1 MPLTMGATSLPSERV
16 GSGPAV
22 GAYRRGAL
30 VGGGA
35 PDDRRGV
42 CGYARTVAAVVVV
55 GSANVDLVVRV
66 PRHPVPGE
74 TLLGT
79 GFATHA
85 GGKGANQAVAAARA
99 GARTALIG
107 RMGPDGGAD
116 FLRSALSAAGVDISK
131 VGMCRHDPTG
141 TAVITVADSGEN
153 TIVVVP
159 GANAMLRPVHVDDA
173 VGAGL
178 FDDICVAMAQL
189 EVPLEVVRHGFE
201 VARSRGAITMLNA
214 APMAELPMGL
224 LAVTDVLVVN
234 ETELAQLTGSSSVSF
249 EFGDAHWSAL
259 GAVSSVVL
267 TLGGD
272 GAVVLRRGQA
282 TVTTRGHQV
291 EVVDTTAAGDT
302 FCGYL
307 AASLA
312 DGEAV
317 DVGVVR
323 ANAAAALA
331 CTKAGAQPSIPIADE
346 VRALLA
352 RTRP

>member
-1 MPLTMGATSLPSERV
+1 MGARIR
-16 GSGPAV
+16 GC
-22 GAYRRGAL
+22 RRWGD
-30 VGGGA
+30 VGGSVG
-35 PDDRRGV
+35 
-42 CGYARTVAAVVVV
+42 GYARTVAAVVVV
-55 GSANVDLVVRV
+55 GSANVDLVVRA

-74 TLLGT
+74 TLLGR

-99 GARTALIG
+99 GALTALIG
-107 RMGPDGGAD
+107 RLGTDGGAD
-116 FLRSALSAAGVDISK
+116 FLRGALTEAGVDISA
-131 VGMCRHDPTG
+131 VGTCRHDPTG

-159 GANAMLRPVHVDDA
+159 GANAMLRSVHLGDA
-173 VGAGL
+173 VEAGL
-178 FDDICVAMAQL
+178 FDGVRVVMAQL
-189 EVPLEVVRHGFE
+189 EVPLDVVRHGFE
-201 VARSRGAITMLNA
+201 LARSRGAITMLNA
-214 APMAELPMGL
+214 APMTDLPTGL
-224 LAVTDVLVVN
+224 LVVTDVLVVN
-234 ETELAQLTGSSSVSF
+234 ETELEQLTGSSEYF
-249 EFGDAHWSAL
+249 DDDRWTEL
-259 GAVSSVVL
+259 GEVSSVVV

-282 TVTTRGHQV
+282 PVTTPGHQV

-312 DGEAV
+312 DGEPVEGAV
-317 DVGVVR
+317 IR

-331 CTKAGAQPSIPIADE
+331 CTKPGAQPSIPTADE

-352 RTRP
+352 GTRP

>member
-1 MPLTMGATSLPSERV
+1 M
-16 GSGPAV
+16 
-22 GAYRRGAL
+22 
-30 VGGGA
+30 
-35 PDDRRGV
+35 
-42 CGYARTVAAVVVV
+42 AAVVVV
-55 GSANVDLVVRV
+55 GSANVDLVVRA

-99 GARTALIG
+99 GARTVLIG
-107 RMGPDGGAD
+107 RMGHDGGAD
-116 FLRSALSAAGVDISK
+116 VLRSALTAAGVDISA
-131 VGMCRHDPTG
+131 VGTCRHDPTG

-159 GANAMLRPVHVDDA
+159 GANALLRTEHVDDA
-173 VGAGL
+173 IGAGL
-178 FDDICVAMAQL
+178 FDDVRVVIAQL
-189 EVPLEVVRHGFE
+189 EVSLDVVRHGF
-201 VARSRGAITMLNA
+201 AIAKRRGAITMLNA
-214 APMAELPMGL
+214 APMTELSPEL

-234 ETELAQLTGSSSVSF
+234 ETELEQLTGSSSASF
-249 EFGDAHWSAL
+249 DDARWSTL

-272 GAVVLRRGQA
+272 GAVVLRRSHA
-282 TVTTRGHQV
+282 SVTTPGHRV

-302 FCGYL
+302 FCGFL

-312 DGEAV
+312 DGEAL
-317 DVGVVR
+317 DAGVIR

-331 CTKAGAQPSIPIADE
+331 CTKAGAQPSIPTADE
-346 VRALLA
+346 VRGLLA

>member
-1 MPLTMGATSLPSERV
+1 M
-16 GSGPAV
+16 
-22 GAYRRGAL
+22 
-30 VGGGA
+30 
-35 PDDRRGV
+35 
-42 CGYARTVAAVVVV
+42 AAVVVV
-55 GSANVDLVVRV
+55 GSANVDLVVRA

-99 GARTALIG
+99 GARTVLIG
-107 RMGPDGGAD
+107 RMGHDGGAD
-116 FLRSALSAAGVDISK
+116 VLRSALTAAGVDISA
-131 VGMCRHDPTG
+131 VGTCRHDPTG

-159 GANAMLRPVHVDDA
+159 GANALLRTEHVDDA
-173 VGAGL
+173 IGAGL
-178 FDDICVAMAQL
+178 FDDVRVVIAQL
-189 EVPLEVVRHGFE
+189 EVSLDVVRHGF
-201 VARSRGAITMLNA
+201 AIAKRRGAITMLNA
-214 APMAELPMGL
+214 APMTELSPEL

-234 ETELAQLTGSSSVSF
+234 ETELEQLTGSSSASF
-249 EFGDAHWSAL
+249 DDARWSTL

-272 GAVVLRRGQA
+272 GAVVLRRTHVA
-282 TVTTRGHQV
+282 VTTPGHRV
-291 EVVDTTAAGDT
+291 KVVDTTAAGDT
-302 FCGYL
+302 FCGFL

-312 DGEAV
+312 DGESLDA
-317 DVGVVR
+317 GVIR

-331 CTKAGAQPSIPIADE
+331 CTKAGAQPSIPTADE
-346 VRALLA
+346 VRGLLA

>member
-1 MPLTMGATSLPSERV
+1 M
-16 GSGPAV
+16 
-22 GAYRRGAL
+22 
-30 VGGGA
+30 
-35 PDDRRGV
+35 
-42 CGYARTVAAVVVV
+42 
-55 GSANVDLVVRV
+55 
-66 PRHPVPGE
+66 PGE

-99 GARTALIG
+99 AARTALIG
-107 RMGPDGGAD
+107 RMGHDGGAD
-116 FLRSALSAAGVDISK
+116 VLRSALTAAGVDISA
-131 VGMCRHDPTG
+131 VGTCRHDPTG

-159 GANAMLRPVHVDDA
+159 GANALLRTEHVDDA
-173 VGAGL
+173 IEAGL
-178 FDDICVAMAQL
+178 FDDLRVAIAQL
-189 EVPLEVVRHGFE
+189 EVSLDVVRHGF
-201 VARSRGAITMLNA
+201 AIAKRRGAITMLNA
-214 APMAELPMGL
+214 APMTELSPEL

-234 ETELAQLTGSSSVSF
+234 ETELEQLTGSSSASF
-249 EFGDAHWSAL
+249 DDARWSTL

-272 GAVVLRRGQA
+272 GAVVLRRTHA
-282 TVTTRGHQV
+282 AVTTPGHRV

-302 FCGYL
+302 FCGFL

-312 DGEAV
+312 DGESLDA
-317 DVGVVR
+317 GVIR

-331 CTKAGAQPSIPIADE
+331 CTKAGAQPSIPTADE
-346 VRALLA
+346 VRGLLA

>member
-1 MPLTMGATSLPSERV
+1 
-16 GSGPAV
+16 
-22 GAYRRGAL
+22 
-30 VGGGA
+30 
-35 PDDRRGV
+35 
-42 CGYARTVAAVVVV
+42 VAAVVVV
-55 GSANVDLVVRV
+55 GSANVDLVVRA

-74 TLLGT
+74 TLLGS

-116 FLRSALSAAGVDISK
+116 FLRGALTAAGVDISA
-131 VGMCRHDPTG
+131 VGTCRHDPTG

-159 GANAMLRPVHVDDA
+159 GANAMLRPVHIDDA
-173 VGAGL
+173 VEDGL
-178 FDDICVAMAQL
+178 FDDVRVTMAQL
-189 EVPLEVVRHGFE
+189 EVPLDVVRHGFE
-201 VARSRGAITMLNA
+201 VARSRGAMTMLNA
-214 APMAELPMGL
+214 APMTDLPAGL

-234 ETELAQLTGSSSVSF
+234 ETELEQLTGSSSASF
-249 EFGDAHWSAL
+249 DVARWGAL

-282 TVTTRGHQV
+282 AVATGGHRV

-312 DGEAV
+312 DGESVDDAV
-317 DVGVVR
+317 IR

-331 CTKAGAQPSIPIADE
+331 CTKAGAQPSIPTADE

>member
-1 MPLTMGATSLPSERV
+1 MNGRV
-16 GSGPAV
+16 L
-22 GAYRRGAL
+22 R
-30 VGGGA
+30 
-35 PDDRRGV
+35 
-42 CGYARTVAAVVVV
+42 GYARFVAAVVVV
-55 GSANVDLVVRV
+55 GSANVDLVVRA

-85 GGKGANQAVAAARA
+85 GGKGANQAVASARA

-107 RMGPDGGAD
+107 RLGPDGAAD
-116 FLRSALSAAGVDISK
+116 FLRSALTAAGIDISA
-131 VGMCRHDPTG
+131 VGTCRHDPTG

-173 VGAGL
+173 VEDGL
-178 FDDICVAMAQL
+178 FDGVRVAMAQL
-189 EVPLEVVRHGFE
+189 EVPLDCVRHGFE
-201 VARSRGAITMLNA
+201 MARSRGAITMLNA
-214 APMAELPMGL
+214 APMTALPVEL
-224 LAVTDVLVVN
+224 LAVVDVLVVN
-234 ETELAQLTGSSSVSF
+234 ETELEQLTGSSSASF
-249 EFGDAHWSAL
+249 DDARWAAL

-272 GAVVLRRGQA
+272 GAVVLRRNHA
-282 TVTTRGHQV
+282 PVTTRGHEV

-312 DGEAV
+312 EGEAV
-317 DVGVVR
+317 DVAVNR

-331 CTKAGAQPSIPIADE
+331 CTKAGAQPSIPTADE
-346 VRALLA
+346 VRAFLA
-352 RTRP
+352 RTGL

>member
-1 MPLTMGATSLPSERV
+1 M
-16 GSGPAV
+16 
-22 GAYRRGAL
+22 
-30 VGGGA
+30 
-35 PDDRRGV
+35 
-42 CGYARTVAAVVVV
+42 AAVVVV
-55 GSANVDLVVRV
+55 GSANVDLVVRA

-99 GARTALIG
+99 GARTVLIG
-107 RMGPDGGAD
+107 RMGHDGGAD
-116 FLRSALSAAGVDISK
+116 VLRSALTAAGVDISA
-131 VGMCRHDPTG
+131 VGTCRHDPTG

-159 GANAMLRPVHVDDA
+159 GANALLRTEHVDDA
-173 VGAGL
+173 IGAGL
-178 FDDICVAMAQL
+178 FDDVRVAIAQL
-189 EVPLEVVRHGFE
+189 EVSLDVVRHGF
-201 VARSRGAITMLNA
+201 AIAKRRGAITMLNA
-214 APMAELPMGL
+214 APMTELSPEL

-234 ETELAQLTGSSSVSF
+234 ETELEQLTGSSSASF
-249 EFGDAHWSAL
+249 DDARWSTL

-272 GAVVLRRGQA
+272 GAVVLRRTHVA
-282 TVTTRGHQV
+282 VTTPGHRV
-291 EVVDTTAAGDT
+291 KVVDTTAAGDT
-302 FCGYL
+302 FCGFL

-312 DGEAV
+312 DGESLDA
-317 DVGVVR
+317 GVIR

-331 CTKAGAQPSIPIADE
+331 CTKAGAQPSIPTADE
-346 VRALLA
+346 VRGLLA

>member
-1 MPLTMGATSLPSERV
+1 M
-16 GSGPAV
+16 
-22 GAYRRGAL
+22 
-30 VGGGA
+30 
-35 PDDRRGV
+35 
-42 CGYARTVAAVVVV
+42 AAVVVV
-55 GSANVDLVVRV
+55 GSANVDLVVRA

-79 GFATHA
+79 GFASHP

-107 RMGPDGGAD
+107 RMGPDGGAE
-116 FLRSALSAAGVDISK
+116 FLRTALRADGVDISA
-131 VGMCRHDPTG
+131 VGTCRHDPTG

-159 GANAMLRPVHVDDA
+159 GANAMLRPIHVDDA
-173 VGAGL
+173 MAAGV
-178 FDDICVAMAQL
+178 FDDARVVMAQL
-189 EVPLEVVRHGFE
+189 EIPLDVVRHGFE
-201 VARSRGAITMLNA
+201 IARNRGAITMLNA
-214 APMAELPMGL
+214 APMTALPTEL

-234 ETELAQLTGSSSVSF
+234 ETELEQLTGSSSASF
-249 EFGDAHWSAL
+249 DDARWAAL

-272 GAVVLRRGQA
+272 GAAVLRRGQA
-282 TVTTRGHQV
+282 ALTTGGHEV

-307 AASLA
+307 AAALA

-317 DVGVVR
+317 EAAVVR

-331 CTKAGAQPSIPIADE
+331 CTKEGAQPSIPNADE
-346 VRALLA
+346 VQEFVV
-352 RTRP
+352 RTRR

>member
-1 MPLTMGATSLPSERV
+1 M
-16 GSGPAV
+16 
-22 GAYRRGAL
+22 
-30 VGGGA
+30 
-35 PDDRRGV
+35 
-42 CGYARTVAAVVVV
+42 AAVVVV
-55 GSANVDLVVRV
+55 GSANVDLVVRA

-99 GARTALIG
+99 GARTVLIG
-107 RMGPDGGAD
+107 RMGHDGGAD
-116 FLRSALSAAGVDISK
+116 VLRSALTAAGVDISA
-131 VGMCRHDPTG
+131 VGTCRHDPTG

-159 GANAMLRPVHVDDA
+159 GANALLRTEHVDDA
-173 VGAGL
+173 IGAGL
-178 FDDICVAMAQL
+178 FDDVRVAIAQL
-189 EVPLEVVRHGFE
+189 EVSLDVVRHGF
-201 VARSRGAITMLNA
+201 AIAKRRGAITMLNA
-214 APMAELPMGL
+214 APMTELPPEL

-234 ETELAQLTGSSSVSF
+234 ETELEQLTGSSSASF
-249 EFGDAHWSAL
+249 DDARWSTL

-272 GAVVLRRGQA
+272 GAVVLRRTHVA
-282 TVTTRGHQV
+282 VTTPGHRV
-291 EVVDTTAAGDT
+291 KVVDTTAAGDT
-302 FCGYL
+302 FCGFL

-312 DGEAV
+312 DGESLDA
-317 DVGVVR
+317 GVIR

-331 CTKAGAQPSIPIADE
+331 CTKAGAQPSIPTADE
-346 VRALLA
+346 VRGLLA

>member
-1 MPLTMGATSLPSERV
+1 MAS
-16 GSGPAV
+16 
-22 GAYRRGAL
+22 
-30 VGGGA
+30 
-35 PDDRRGV
+35 
-42 CGYARTVAAVVVV
+42 VVVV
-55 GSANVDLVVRV
+55 GSANVDLVVRA

-116 FLRSALSAAGVDISK
+116 FLQGALTAAGVDISA
-131 VGMCRHDPTG
+131 VGTCRHDPTG

-153 TIVVVP
+153 TIVVVT
-159 GANAMLRPVHVDDA
+159 GANAMLRPVHIDDA
-173 VGAGL
+173 VEDGL
-178 FDDICVAMAQL
+178 FDDVRVAMAQL
-189 EVPLEVVRHGFE
+189 EVPLEVVRHAFE
-201 VARSRGAITMLNA
+201 IARLRGAITMLNA
-214 APMAELPMGL
+214 APMTVLPTDL

-234 ETELAQLTGSSSVSF
+234 ETELEQLTGSSSASLD
-249 EFGDAHWSAL
+249 DARWAAL

-282 TVTTRGHQV
+282 AVTTPGHQV

-317 DVGVVR
+317 DAAVIR

-331 CTKAGAQPSIPIADE
+331 CTKDGAQPSIPTADE

>member
-1 MPLTMGATSLPSERV
+1 M
-16 GSGPAV
+16 
-22 GAYRRGAL
+22 
-30 VGGGA
+30 
-35 PDDRRGV
+35 
-42 CGYARTVAAVVVV
+42 AAVVVV
-55 GSANVDLVVRV
+55 GSANVDLVVRA

-99 GARTALIG
+99 GARTVLIG
-107 RMGPDGGAD
+107 RMGHDGGAD
-116 FLRSALSAAGVDISK
+116 VLRSALTAAGVDISA
-131 VGMCRHDPTG
+131 VGTCRHDPTG

-159 GANAMLRPVHVDDA
+159 GANALLRTEHVDDA
-173 VGAGL
+173 IGAGL
-178 FDDICVAMAQL
+178 FDDVRVAIAQL
-189 EVPLEVVRHGFE
+189 EVSLDVVRHGF
-201 VARSRGAITMLNA
+201 AIAKRRGAITMLNA
-214 APMAELPMGL
+214 APMTELPPEL

-234 ETELAQLTGSSSVSF
+234 ETELEQLTGSSSAAF
-249 EFGDAHWSAL
+249 DDARWSTL

-272 GAVVLRRGQA
+272 GAVVLRRTHVA
-282 TVTTRGHQV
+282 VTTPGHRV
-291 EVVDTTAAGDT
+291 KVVDTTAAGDT
-302 FCGYL
+302 FCGFL

-312 DGEAV
+312 DGESLDA
-317 DVGVVR
+317 GVIR

-331 CTKAGAQPSIPIADE
+331 CTKAGAQPSIPTADE
-346 VRALLA
+346 VRGRLA

>member
-1 MPLTMGATSLPSERV
+1 M
-16 GSGPAV
+16 
-22 GAYRRGAL
+22 RRF
-30 VGGGA
+30 VGGGNS
-35 PDDRRGV
+35 DDGRSV
-42 CGYARTVAAVVVV
+42 PGYARSVATVVVV
-55 GSANVDLVVRV
+55 GSANVDLVVRAR
-66 PRHPVPGE
+66 RHPVPGE

-79 GFATHA
+79 GFSTHA

-107 RMGPDGGAD
+107 RMGPDGGSD
-116 FLRSALSAAGVDISK
+116 FLRSALIAAGVDISE
-131 VGMCRHDPTG
+131 VGTCRHDPTG

-173 VGAGL
+173 VEDGL
-178 FDDICVAMAQL
+178 FDDTRVVMAQL
-189 EVPLEVVRHGFE
+189 EVPIEVVRHGFE
-201 VARSRGAITMLNA
+201 TARSRGAITMLNA
-214 APMAELPMGL
+214 APMAELPMEL

-234 ETELAQLTGSSSVSF
+234 ETELEQLTGSPSAASF
-249 EFGDAHWSAL
+249 EFGDAHWAAL
-259 GAVSSVVL
+259 GAVSSVVV

-282 TVTTRGHQV
+282 AATTPGHQV
-291 EVVDTTAAGDT
+291 EVVDTTGAGDT

-312 DGEAV
+312 DGQAVEEAV
-317 DVGVVR
+317 VL

-331 CTKAGAQPSIPIADE
+331 CTKAGAQPSIPTADE

-352 RTRP
+352 RTGS